1 MRMRRKRHLDERF
14 ETYKGLWIEINKA
27 EPDARVAKANKELLN
42 FKEIFGNDNPVYLEI
57 GCGKGGFAI
66 EHAKR
71 HPDIN
76 ILAVEYISNVLI
88 DACGIA
94 EPLNLPNLKFL
105 CTGAEYLEKYIPE
118 SSIERVILNFS
129 TPYQKKA
136 YYKSRLTYVG
146 FLESYKVM
154 LKDGCKLYQ
163 KTDDKDFFDFSLT
176 QYEEIGAKMHF
187 VTRDLHAEWQEENI
201 ITEYEAK
208 FTAQGY
214 KINGAI
220 VSFD

>member
-14 ETYKGLWIEINKA
+14 ETYKGLWIDINKA
-27 EPDARVAKANKELLN
+27 EADARIAKANKELIN

-57 GCGKGGFAI
+57 GCGKGGYAI
-66 EHAKR
+66 AHAQK
-71 HPDIN
+71 HPEIN

-88 DACGIA
+88 DACEQA
-94 EPLNLPNLKFL
+94 KPLELPNLKFL
-105 CTGAEYLEKYIPE
+105 CTGAEYLEKYIAE
-118 SSIERVILNFS
+118 GSIDRVILNFS

-146 FLESYKVM
+146 FLQSYKTL
-154 LKDGCKLYQ
+154 LKDGGKLYQ

-187 VTRDLHAEWQEENI
+187 VTRDLHTEWQEENI
-201 ITEYEAK
+201 VTEYEAK
-208 FTAQGY
+208 FTSLGF